1 MFYADY
7 LVFLIVLFSCFVD
20 RQSLYFLCAF
30 ALSECLFYS
39 PVNSTYYALSIALVF
54 SYLALIAKS
63 ISYKLQMALVTYSII
78 YWFASIDYLLF
89 THGTYFYAIFPY
101 IIKVI
106 DIYVLFQLIN
116 TRGRIIGSNHSA
128 PSGNWV

>member
-1 MFYADY
+1 MDADL
-7 LVFLIVLFSCFVD
+7 LVIIAVLLACAVN
-20 RQSLYFLCAF
+20 RHSLYFLCAF

-39 PVNSTYYALSIALVF
+39 PVTSTYYALSIALIF

-63 ISYKLQMALVTYSII
+63 ISYKLQMSLVTYSIL

-89 THGTYFYAIFPY
+89 THETYFYAIFPY
-101 IIKVI
+101 IIKAV

-116 TRGRIIGSNHSA
+116 KRGQIIGSNHSA